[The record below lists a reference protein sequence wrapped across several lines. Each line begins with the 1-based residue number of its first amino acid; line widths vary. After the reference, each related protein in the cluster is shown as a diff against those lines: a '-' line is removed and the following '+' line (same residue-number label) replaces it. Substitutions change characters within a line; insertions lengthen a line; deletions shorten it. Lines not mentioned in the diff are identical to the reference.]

1 MIAYYSRY
9 ARNLLSFNPMKPTGK
24 FHFKLYMLCCVV
36 TNLMLKLQIHM
47 QEHLD
52 GNNTN
57 EANQLTNLD
66 HLTSDMCKMLYNS
79 GCTVNMDNY
88 YNSKTCAM
96 HLKNNGVYCRGT
108 IHSNHKFVPKSTLFT
123 ASEARTL
130 PRGSI

>member
-1 MIAYYSRY
+1 MDFCFDEAMIAYYSRY

-24 FHFKLYMLCCVV
+24 FHFKLYMLCSVV

-47 QEHLD
+47 KEHLD

-79 GCTVNMDNY
+79 GFTVNMDNY
-88 YNSKTCAM
+88 YISKTCAM
-96 HLKNNGVYCRGT
+96 HLKNNGV
-108 IHSNHKFVPKSTLFT
+108 
-123 ASEARTL
+123 
-130 PRGSI
+130 